1 VTSAGEFHVDFL
13 RGVLAKGGR
22 IVAARFSLQRGLLK
36 QIEPRF
42 FLTLEQGG
50 VQSLQELP
58 WTPDL
63 EKYLLL
69 QLHQKVSAPNEE
81 TPDEEAERFAAIL
94 LNNLETAGR
103 DFGRDFA
110 QAVLVEILKSR
121 PEYKLEAWLAEAPTY
136 SPSHSSRAYADCSS
150 FLRQSVDGLKS
161 TAHLELGYTL
171 DASASLVSK
180 ALSIL
185 LDEIFHI
192 SARKALFP
200 K

>member
-1 VTSAGEFHVDFL
+1 VTSPGEFYVDFL
-13 RGVLAKGGR
+13 RGVLARGGR
-22 IVAARFSLQRGLLK
+22 IVAARFSSQRGLLK

-58 WTPDL
+58 WTPEL

-69 QLHQKVSAPNEE
+69 ELHQKASA
-81 TPDEEAERFAAIL
+81 PDEEAERFAAIL
-94 LNNLETAGR
+94 FNNFEVAAR

-110 QAVLVEILKSR
+110 QAVLVELLKSR
-121 PEYKLEAWLAEAPTY
+121 PEFKLEAWLAEAPTY
-136 SPSHSSRAYADCSS
+136 SPSHSSRTYADCVS
-150 FLRQSVDGLKS
+150 FLRQSVDGLQN
-161 TAHLELGYTL
+161 TAHLELGYAL
-171 DASASLVSK
+171 DTSVNLVSK

-185 LDEIFHI
+185 LDETFHI

-200 K
+200 Q

>member
-1 VTSAGEFHVDFL
+1 MTSPGEFYVDFL

-22 IVAARFSLQRGLLK
+22 IVAVRFSWQRGLLK

-58 WTPDL
+58 WTPEL

-69 QLHQKVSAPNEE
+69 ELHQKTSV
-81 TPDEEAERFAAIL
+81 PDEEAERFAAIL
-94 LNNLETAGR
+94 LNNLETAER
-103 DFGRDFA
+103 DYGRDFA
-110 QAVLVEILKSR
+110 HAVLVEILKSR
-121 PEYKLEAWLAEAPTY
+121 PEYKIEAWLAEAATY
-136 SPSHSSRAYADCSS
+136 PPSHSSRAYADCSS
-150 FLRQSVDGLKS
+150 FLRQSIDGLQN
-161 TAHLELGYTL
+161 TAHLELGYAADT
-171 DASASLVSK
+171 SVSLVSK

-192 SARKALFP
+192 SARRALFP

>member
-1 VTSAGEFHVDFL
+1 MTSPGEFYVDFL
-13 RGVLAKGGR
+13 RGVLTQGGR
-22 IVAARFSLQRGLLK
+22 IVAVRFSWQRGLLK

-58 WTPDL
+58 WTPEL
-63 EKYLLL
+63 ERYLLL
-69 QLHQKVSAPNEE
+69 ELHQKASV
-81 TPDEEAERFAAIL
+81 PDEEAERFAAIL
-94 LNNLETAGR
+94 LNNLETAER

-121 PEYKLEAWLAEAPTY
+121 PEYKIEAWLAEAPTY

-150 FLRQSVDGLKS
+150 FLRQSIDGLQN
-161 TAHLELGYTL
+161 TAHLELGYAVDT
-171 DASASLVSK
+171 SVSLVSK

>member
-1 VTSAGEFHVDFL
+1 MISPGAFYVDFL

-22 IVAARFSLQRGLLK
+22 IVTARFSSQQGLLK
-36 QIEPRF
+36 RIEPRF

-58 WTPDL
+58 WTPEL

-69 QLHQKVSAPNEE
+69 ELHQKVSNL
-81 TPDEEAERFAAIL
+81 DEEAERFAAIL
-94 LNNLETAGR
+94 LNNLETAER
-103 DFGRDFA
+103 IYGRDFA
-110 QAVLVEILKSR
+110 QAVLVEILKAR

-136 SPSHSSRAYADCSS
+136 SPSHSSSAYADCSS
-150 FLRQSVDGLKS
+150 FLRQSVDGLQN
-161 TAHLELGYTL
+161 TAHHELGYAPDT
-171 DASASLVSK
+171 SVSLVSK

-185 LDEIFHI
+185 LDESFHI

>member
-1 VTSAGEFHVDFL
+1 VTSPGEFYVSFL
-13 RGVLAKGGR
+13 RGVLTKSGR

-50 VQSLQELP
+50 VQSLQEIP
-58 WTPDL
+58 WTPEL

-69 QLHQKVSAPNEE
+69 ELHQKVHIPE
-81 TPDEEAERFAAIL
+81 EEAGRFAAIL
-94 LNNLETAGR
+94 LNNLETAER

-136 SPSHSSRAYADCSS
+136 SPSHSSRGYTDCSS
-150 FLRQSVDGLKS
+150 FLRQSVDGLQH
-161 TAHLELGYTL
+161 TAHLELGYAL
-171 DASASLVSK
+171 DTSVSLVSK

>member
-1 VTSAGEFHVDFL
+1 MTSPGEFYVDFL

-22 IVAARFSLQRGLLK
+22 IVAARFSLQRGILK

-42 FLTLEQGG
+42 FLALEQGG

-58 WTPDL
+58 WTPEL

-69 QLHQKVSAPNEE
+69 ELHQKASAL
-81 TPDEEAERFAAIL
+81 DEEAERFAAIL
-94 LNNLETAGR
+94 LNNLETAEQE
-103 DFGRDFA
+103 FGREFA
-110 QAVLVEILKSR
+110 QAVLVELLKSR
-121 PEYKLEAWLAEAPTY
+121 PEYKLEALLAEAPTY
-136 SPSHSSRAYADCSS
+136 SPSHSSHTYADCSS
-150 FLRQSVDGLKS
+150 FLKQSVDGLQY
-161 TAHLELGYTL
+161 TAHLELGYAL
-171 DASASLVSK
+171 DTSVSLVSR

>member
-1 VTSAGEFHVDFL
+1 MTSPGEFFVDFL

-42 FLTLEQGG
+42 FLALEQGG

-58 WTPDL
+58 WTPEL
-63 EKYLLL
+63 ERYLLL
-69 QLHQKVSAPNEE
+69 ELRQKAN
-81 TPDEEAERFAAIL
+81 TLDEEAERFAAIL
-94 LNNLETAGR
+94 LNNLETAER

-121 PEYKLEAWLAEAPTY
+121 PEYKLEALLAEVPTY
-136 SPSHSSRAYADCSS
+136 SPNRSSRTYAGCAS
-150 FLRQSVDGLKS
+150 FLKQSVDGLQN
-161 TAHLELGYTL
+161 TAQVGLGYSPDT
-171 DASASLVSK
+171 SVSLVSR
-180 ALSIL
+180 ALAIL
-185 LDEIFHI
+185 LDEMFHI
-192 SARKALFP
+192 SARQALFP